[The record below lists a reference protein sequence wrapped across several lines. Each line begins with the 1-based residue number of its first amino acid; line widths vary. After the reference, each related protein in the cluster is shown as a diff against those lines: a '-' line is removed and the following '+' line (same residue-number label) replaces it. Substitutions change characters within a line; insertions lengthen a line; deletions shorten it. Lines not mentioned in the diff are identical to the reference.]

1 MIFQKYE
8 VKEKIKLMI
17 LTLVKIILKHLNWKD
32 SKQKNGKPQ
41 KEIFHLYFKSFSTLI

>member
-32 SKQKNGKPQ
+32 SKQKM
-41 KEIFHLYFKSFSTLI
+41 EDFKKRSN